1 MKRTLRIDV
10 EQRIA
15 VAKLGQLLIS
25 RGWINLPQLTRALKT
40 QSVVGGRLGTC
51 LLEMD
56 ILTEE
61 QLAKGLSDQLGLPG
75 ATVEQL
81 RSVPEEVR
89 GVLPAKIA
97 RRCHAVPFQLIGN
110 RLDVAM
116 LDPRNLTG
124 HDEIA
129 FASGRRVRVH
139 VAPELRI
146 FEALERYY
154 DEECPSRFTLLLDRL
169 NRARYLWNEEKDR
182 ETEETKAAPE
192 PVPNRRRAALG
203 LDRFADLPTLGAERN
218 TGPLLDLPVAPPRVI
233 TEIFPLVRPLGSVA
247 PPGPARP
254 APFAEKPITKPAM
267 REAPRPAVA
276 PSEVVSFVPQRLA
289 AAEGARRS
297 EEANETTTP
306 PSPAGPRATAPAPS
320 APSPVPP
327 VAVPPPTV
335 AKVIP
340 LTAEERADLARAD
353 AAEASSA
360 ASPPAPSTASTPTP
374 TEAAQPPP
382 EPSPAPAPAP
392 PSTLD
397 DLTRALESTT
407 DRDDLARLMLA
418 FLVRRFD
425 RAALF
430 QVARGQVTAWL
441 ALGKNVDQEAF
452 GKYRVGLDQPSVFL
466 NLDRGSSLYLGPL
479 PPMPA
484 HRELAKTWGGALP
497 QRACMLPIVLGN
509 RLVAVLY
516 ADGDDASW
524 SGFGIDVLNRLR
536 ADFAAALERCI
547 RQRRGKSA

>member
-1 MKRTLRIDV
+1 M
-10 EQRIA
+10 
-15 VAKLGQLLIS
+15 AKLGQLLIS

-61 QLAKGLSDQLGLPG
+61 QLAKGLAEQLGLPG

-89 GVLPAKIA
+89 GVLPAKVA

-116 LDPRNLTG
+116 LDPRNLSG
-124 HDEIA
+124 HDEVA

-169 NRARYLWNEEKDR
+169 NRARYLWNEEKER
-182 ETEETKAAPE
+182 EAEEPKPAQE
-192 PVPNRRRAALG
+192 PIPNRRRAALG
-203 LDRFADLPTLGAERN
+203 LDRFADLPTLSPERN
-218 TGPLLDLPVAPPRVI
+218 AGPLLDLPVAPTPPI
-233 TEIFPLVRPLGSVA
+233 PATPAKTATNIFPLVRPLGSGPLPGPVRPPA
-247 PPGPARP
+247 PEQPRPAASPLLRQEPARP
-254 APFAEKPITKPAM
+254 AP
-267 REAPRPAVA
+267 PRPAPPQA
-276 PSEVVSFVPQRLA
+276 TEPSIS
-289 AAEGARRS
+289 
-297 EEANETTTP
+297 T
-306 PSPAGPRATAPAPS
+306 SPAPAP
-320 APSPVPP
+320 PVT
-327 VAVPPPTV
+327 VPPPIA

-340 LTAEERADLARAD
+340 LTAEERADLAN
-353 AAEASSA
+353 AASTEREAASASSFADVPEA
-360 ASPPAPSTASTPTP
+360 AKAAARPIAPSVPESRP
-374 TEAAQPPP
+374 AA
-382 EPSPAPAPAP
+382 AP

-397 DLTRALESTT
+397 ELSRALEATA
-407 DRDDLARLMLA
+407 DRDDLAHLVLA
-418 FLVRRFD
+418 FLARRFD

-441 ALGKNVDQEAF
+441 ARGKNVDQEAF
-452 GKYRVGLDQPSVFL
+452 GKYRIGLDQPSVFL

-484 HRELAKTWGGALP
+484 HRELAETWGGALP
-497 QRACMLPIVLGN
+497 QRAGMLPIRIGN
-509 RLVAVLY
+509 RLVAVIY
-516 ADGDDASW
+516 ADGDDGSW
-524 SGFGIDVLNRLR
+524 TGFGIDMLNRLR
-536 ADFAAALERCI
+536 TDFAAALERCI

>member
-1 MKRTLRIDV
+1 
-10 EQRIA
+10 

-89 GVLPAKIA
+89 GVLPAKVA

-169 NRARYLWNEEKDR
+169 NRARYLWS
-182 ETEETKAAPE
+182 ETKDSEADETKPVPE

-203 LDRFADLPTLGAERN
+203 LDRFADLPTLGSGRN
-218 TGPLLDLPVAPPRVI
+218 AGPMLDLPVAPPRGI

-254 APFAEKPITKPAM
+254 APFVERPAAKPAM
-267 REAPRPAVA
+267 REEPPRPAA
-276 PSEVVSFVPQRLA
+276 PPAPA
-289 AAEGARRS
+289 A
-297 EEANETTTP
+297 
-306 PSPAGPRATAPAPS
+306 PRAIAPAPS

-327 VAVPPPTV
+327 VAAPPPTV

-353 AAEASSA
+353 AAEAASA
-360 ASPPAPSTASTPTP
+360 ASPPIPSAPSTASTPVGA
-374 TEAAQPPP
+374 EAAQPPP
-382 EPSPAPAPAP
+382 KPSPAPAPAP

-397 DLTRALESTT
+397 ELTRALESTT
-407 DRDDLARLMLA
+407 DRDDLAHLMIA

-430 QVARGQVTAWL
+430 QVARGQVAAWL
-441 ALGKNVDQEAF
+441 ALGKNVDREAF
-452 GKYRVGLDQPSVFL
+452 AKYRVALDQPSVFL

-497 QRACMLPIVLGN
+497 QRACMLPILLGN

>member
-1 MKRTLRIDV
+1 M
-10 EQRIA
+10 
-15 VAKLGQLLIS
+15 AKLGQLLIS

-61 QLAKGLSDQLGLPG
+61 QLAKGLSEQLGLPG

-89 GVLPAKIA
+89 GVLPAKVA

-169 NRARYLWNEEKDR
+169 NRARYLWNEGKERDA
-182 ETEETKAAPE
+182 EVPQPAPE

-203 LDRFADLPTLGAERN
+203 LDRFPDLPTLGPERGA
-218 TGPLLDLPVAPPRVI
+218 GPLLDLPVTPPRVA
-233 TEIFPLVRPLGSVA
+233 TEIFPLVRPLGSVP
-247 PPGPARP
+247 PPGPVRSPTPVAPLPTRGEPARP
-254 APFAEKPITKPAM
+254 APKLPATQEPA
-267 REAPRPAVA
+267 RPSPPRQAAPQAVTAAPPPAVL
-276 PSEVVSFVPQRLA
+276 PQ
-289 AAEGARRS
+289 
-297 EEANETTTP
+297 
-306 PSPAGPRATAPAPS
+306 
-320 APSPVPP
+320 
-327 VAVPPPTV
+327 TV

-340 LTAEERADLARAD
+340 LTAEERADLEREAKVADGAD
-353 AAEASSA
+353 AQA
-360 ASPPAPSTASTPTP
+360 
-374 TEAAQPPP
+374 PPP
-382 EPSPAPAPAP
+382 VAPAPQVP
-392 PSTLD
+392 PQSPPDTLD
-397 DLTRALESTT
+397 ELARALEATT
-407 DRDDLARLMLA
+407 DRDDLAHLVLA
-418 FLVRRFD
+418 FLARRFD

-430 QVARGQVTAWL
+430 QVARGQVAAWL
-441 ALGKNVDQEAF
+441 ATGKNVDREAF

-466 NLDRGSSLYLGPL
+466 NLDRGNSLYLGPL

-484 HRELAKTWGGALP
+484 HRELAKTWGGTLP
-497 QRACMLPIVLGN
+497 QRAGMLPIRLGN

-524 SGFGIDVLNRLR
+524 NGFGIDALNRLR
-536 ADFAAALERCI
+536 VDFADALERCI

>member
-1 MKRTLRIDV
+1 
-10 EQRIA
+10 

-56 ILTEE
+56 VLTEE

-97 RRCHAVPFQLIGN
+97 RRCHAVPFQLSGN

-116 LDPRNLTG
+116 LDPRNLSG
-124 HDEIA
+124 HDEVA

-169 NRARYLWNEEKDR
+169 NRARYLWSEEKESEAD
-182 ETEETKAAPE
+182 ETRPVPE
-192 PVPNRRRAALG
+192 PVPNRRRSALG
-203 LDRFADLPTLGAERN
+203 LDRFADLPTLGSERKA
-218 TGPLLDLPVAPPRVI
+218 GPLLDLPVTPPRPV
-233 TEIFPLVRPLGSVA
+233 TDIFPLVRPLGSMA

-254 APFAEKPITKPAM
+254 APMAEKPIAKPAA
-267 REAPRPAVA
+267 REEPARPIATPPPAAPRV
-276 PSEVVSFVPQRLA
+276 
-289 AAEGARRS
+289 
-297 EEANETTTP
+297 TP
-306 PSPAGPRATAPAPS
+306 PAPKAPPPIEPPAA
-320 APSPVPP
+320 
-327 VAVPPPTV
+327 PPPTV

-340 LTAEERADLARAD
+340 LTAEERADLAKAANAAD
-353 AAEASSA
+353 SDPAAGTATPSAVMPAEAA
-360 ASPPAPSTASTPTP
+360 PLQPAKPAP
-374 TEAAQPPP
+374 E
-382 EPSPAPAPAP
+382 PAPAP
-392 PSTLD
+392 PTTLD
-397 DLTRALESTT
+397 ELTLALEATT
-407 DRDDLARLMLA
+407 DRDDLAHLMLA
-418 FLVRRFD
+418 FLLRRFD

-430 QVARGQVTAWL
+430 QVARGQVAAWL
-441 ALGKNVDQEAF
+441 AEGKNVDREAF
-452 GKYRVGLDQPSVFL
+452 AKYRVSLDQPSVFL

-497 QRACMLPIVLGN
+497 QRACMLPILLGN

-516 ADGDDASW
+516 ADGADASW

>member
-1 MKRTLRIDV
+1 M
-10 EQRIA
+10 
-15 VAKLGQLLIS
+15 AKLGQLLIS

-40 QSVVGGRLGTC
+40 QSVVGGRLGTS

-56 ILTEE
+56 VLTEE
-61 QLAKGLSDQLGLPG
+61 QLAKGLAEQLGLPG

-89 GVLPAKIA
+89 GVLPAKVA

-110 RLDVAM
+110 RLDVVM

-169 NRARYLWNEEKDR
+169 NRARYLWNEGREH
-182 ETEETKAAPE
+182 ETEESKPAAE
-192 PVPNRRRAALG
+192 PVPNRHRPAPG
-203 LDRFADLPTLGAERN
+203 LDRFSDLPTLGPERN
-218 TGPLLDLPVAPPRVI
+218 RGPLLDLPVAPPRGV
-233 TEIFPLVRPLGSVA
+233 TDIFPLVRPLGSGP
-247 PPGPARP
+247 PPGPVRATTQLAPPTAAQPPAQSPARP
-254 APFAEKPITKPAM
+254 GASQEPPRPVP
-267 REAPRPAVA
+267 PRPAA
-276 PSEVVSFVPQRLA
+276 PV
-289 AAEGARRS
+289 
-297 EEANETTTP
+297 
-306 PSPAGPRATAPAPS
+306 ATAPVAGPLAAMPAKVVAAP
-320 APSPVPP
+320 ATH
-327 VAVPPPTV
+327 VPPPLV
-335 AKVIP
+335 AKIIP
-340 LTAEERADLARAD
+340 LTAEERADLGKV
-353 AAEASSA
+353 AEASVDA
-360 ASPPAPSTASTPTP
+360 
-374 TEAAQPPP
+374 
-382 EPSPAPAPAP
+382 

-397 DLTRALESTT
+397 ELSRALEATT
-407 DRDDLARLMLA
+407 DRDDLAHLILA

-430 QVARGQVTAWL
+430 QVARGQVSAWL
-441 ALGKNVDQEAF
+441 AMGKNVDREAF
-452 GKYRVGLDQPSVFL
+452 GKYRIGLDQPSIFL

-484 HRELAKTWGGALP
+484 HRELAKAWGGALP
-497 QRACMLPIVLGN
+497 QRAGMLPIRLGN

-524 SGFGIDVLNRLR
+524 NGFGIDVLNRLR
-536 ADFAAALERCI
+536 EDFAAALERCI